1 MTFKDVSIKQ
11 KVMRSILF
19 TSTAALLLMSTS
31 YIIFEYLSFR
41 EATRD
46 KVSTLGLVIASNS
59 SAALAFHSKED
70 AAEILRALDADKYI
84 DAACIYDVDGNIFA
98 KYPDTASNS
107 TFPSKPQSRGYAF
120 KTISIEGFEPIS
132 QEKLFLGTLYI
143 RSSLDGL
150 NSQLRFHILVA
161 LFLIVLTLTLGYF
174 LSRIF
179 EKTITDPLISLED
192 TARSISVKK
201 DYSIRANKWGNDEV
215 GSLTD
220 AFNYM
225 LSQIEAQNE
234 KIVKNEE
241 HLRVATQS
249 AELGTFEFD
258 LKSGELNWDKRCRE
272 LFGIYTDE
280 PVSYDGDFLPRIH
293 EEDRER
299 VVREVEN
306 AFNKELSGGE
316 FDMDYRTV
324 GTTDKRLR
332 WVKATGKVFFDEQDK
347 AVRFIGSVL
356 DITQQKLDEQRKND
370 FIAIISHELK
380 TPLTSIKSYVQLVLS
395 KTKKGSD
402 SFVINALTRAD
413 IQASK
418 MASMIKDFL
427 NLAQIEQ
434 GQLKLIK
441 ETFDLSALLHESV
454 VEAKLLNNSHH
465 IELDS
470 RKNLLVTADK
480 DKIGQ
485 VLINLISN
493 AVKYSPTKTTITVG
507 CQVEDSMVRIFV
519 KDQGHGISVN
529 DQKKLFTRFYR
540 VENEKSKTISGFGIG
555 LFIVSEILR
564 YHESK
569 IRLNT
574 AEGTGSEF
582 YFYLERK
589 NTTAQEALN

>member
-1 MTFKDVSIKQ
+1 MTFRDVPIKQ

-41 EATRD
+41 ESTRE

-70 AAEILRALDADKYI
+70 AIEILKALDADKYI
-84 DAACIYDVDGNIFA
+84 NAACIYDAEGNIFA
-98 KYPDTASNS
+98 KYPDTISNN
-107 TFPSKPQSRGYAF
+107 TFPSKPQSIGYTF
-120 KTISIEGFEPIS
+120 KTASIEGFEPIT
-132 QEKLFLGTLYI
+132 QEKLHLGTLFI

-150 NSQLRFHILVA
+150 NAQLRFHILVA
-161 LFLIVLTLTLGYF
+161 LFLIGLTLLLGYF
-174 LSRIF
+174 LSRMF

-201 DYSIRANKWGNDEV
+201 DYSIRADKWGNDEV

-225 LSQIEAQNE
+225 LSQIEDQNE

-258 LKSGELNWDKRCRE
+258 IKSGELHWDHRCRE

-280 PVSYDGDFLPRIH
+280 PVSFDGDFLPGLH
-293 EEDRER
+293 EDDRER
-299 VVREVEN
+299 VALGVKN
-306 AFNKELSGGE
+306 AFNIDLSGGE
-316 FDMDYRTV
+316 FDMEYRTV
-324 GTTDKRLR
+324 GSTDKRLR
-332 WVKATGKVFFDEQDK
+332 WLKAKGKVFFDEQNK
-347 AVRFIGSVL
+347 GVRFIGSVL
-356 DITQQKLDEQRKND
+356 DITRQKLDEQRKND

-395 KTKKGSD
+395 KTKKESD

-434 GQLKLIK
+434 GQLKLVK
-441 ETFDLSALLHESV
+441 ESFDLSALLHESV
-454 VEAKLLNNSHH
+454 VEARLLNNSHQ
-465 IELDS
+465 IKLDTCQD
-470 RKNLLVTADK
+470 LYVTADK

-493 AVKYSPTKTTITVG
+493 AVKYSPSKTTIIVG
-507 CQVEDSMVRIFV
+507 CEIEDTMVRIFV
-519 KDQGHGISVN
+519 KDQGYGISAS

-555 LFIVSEILR
+555 LFIVSEILK

-574 AEGTGSEF
+574 EEGKGSEF
-582 YFYLERK
+582 YFYLKR
-589 NTTAQEALN
+589 NSTASEEV

>member
-1 MTFKDVSIKQ
+1 
-11 KVMRSILF
+11 MRSILF

-41 EATRD
+41 ESTRE

-70 AAEILRALDADKYI
+70 AIEILSALDADKYI
-84 DAACIYDVDGNIFA
+84 NAACIYDAEGNVFA
-98 KYPDTASNS
+98 KYPDTASDT
-107 TFPSKPQSRGYAF
+107 TFPSKPESNGYSF
-120 KTISIEGFEPIS
+120 KTTSIEGFEPIS

-150 NSQLRFHILVA
+150 NAQLRFHILVA

-174 LSRIF
+174 LSRMF
-179 EKTITDPLISLED
+179 EKTITDPLISLEN

-201 DYSIRANKWGNDEV
+201 DYSIRADKWGNDEV

-258 LKSGELNWDKRCRE
+258 LKSGELSWDQRCRE
-272 LFGIYTDE
+272 LFGIYTNE
-280 PVSYDGDFLPRIH
+280 PVSYDGNFLPGLH

-299 VVREVEN
+299 VLVGIQN
-306 AFNKELSGGE
+306 ALDKELTGGE

-324 GTTDKRLR
+324 GSTDKRLR
-332 WVKATGKVFFDEQDK
+332 WVKATGKVFFDEQNK
-347 AVRFIGSVL
+347 PVRFIGSVL

-395 KTKKGSD
+395 KTKQGSD
-402 SFVINALTRAD
+402 AFVINALTRAD

-454 VEAKLLNNSHH
+454 IEAKLLNSSHH

-470 RKNLLVTADK
+470 CKDLLVTADK

-485 VLINLISN
+485 ILINLISN
-493 AVKYSPTKTTITVG
+493 AVKYSPNKTTITVG
-507 CQVEDSMVRIFV
+507 CGVEGSMVKIFV
-519 KDQGHGISVN
+519 KDQGHGISFN

-564 YHESK
+564 YHDSK
-569 IRLNT
+569 IQLNT
-574 AEGTGSEF
+574 VEGKGSEF
-582 YFYLERK
+582 YFYLPK
-589 NTTAQEALN
+589 LSTNALEA